1 MKSKQR
7 ILPIL
12 FSFLAVIY
20 LLNPLLSIA
29 TAGKSTSI
37 LSGKITVKKTGEGLP
52 GVIIYLP
59 DLKRGTTTDLSG
71 SYTLEKLPIGKVT
84 INISLIGYSAVVKII
99 DLSVQQLLNIELEE
113 TAKEINEIVV
123 TGSSQAVEKKRT
135 SIPILTVNRTT
146 LLQTTSGNIIDAL
159 ATQPGINQITTG
171 AGISKPVIRGLGFN
185 RVVIVNDGIR
195 QEGQQWGDEHGVEI
209 DEYSVD
215 KIEVLKGP
223 ASLSYGSDAI
233 AGVINMISAP
243 TLQEGKIDGN
253 AILNYQTNNGLIGTS
268 INTRGNKHGFIWDV
282 RLSNKLAHSY
292 SNRYDGY
299 VYNSGYREYTFST
312 ITGLNKSWGYSHL
325 HISNYHL
332 QPGIIEG
339 ERDVFTGTFI
349 KPVILNDSTSAF
361 DVPTLSDYKS
371 YQPEIPFQKVNHL
384 KIVSNSSFIAG
395 SGTLKTIFGFQQNSR
410 KEYNDVFTPKQYQL
424 YFLLNTLNYEARY
437 VFPEKKE
444 WNISAGINGMQQISS
459 NKGTKYLIPE
469 YHLFDI
475 GSFVLARKTIG
486 KADISGGFRYDRRNV
501 TTASLYLNSDGQKV
515 NNTSVSAQEKFSSG
529 DFSFNGYSGSLGIAF
544 QFSSTVYNKLNLS
557 RGFRAPNMAEL
568 KSNGVHEGTSRYEI
582 GNPLFKSEK
591 SFQVDYVL
599 GINSDHVL
607 VEMDLF
613 ANRIDDFI
621 YLNRVIN
628 TYGQDSIREGSNVFQ
643 FSSGNTEQQ
652 GGEIT
657 IDIHPHPLDWL
668 HFMNSFSYV
677 RSIQLNQSDSTK
689 YLPSTPPAKFSSE
702 LRFDLKKVTKG
713 IRNGYLKIDLDHFF
727 DQNNI
732 YSAYHTETS
741 TPDYTLLN
749 LGLGVDVFT
758 KNKTI
763 CSFIFSIS
771 NLTDVAYQSHL
782 SRLKYSDTNN
792 ATGRSGIYN
801 MGRNFSFKLLVPL
814 G

>member
-7 ILPIL
+7 ILPLL
-12 FSFLAVIY
+12 FLVVLY
-20 LLNPLLSIA
+20 LFNPLISLA
-29 TAGKSTSI
+29 LAGKSTSG
-37 LSGKITVKKTGEGLP
+37 LSGKITDKKTGEGLP

-71 SYTLEKLPIGKVT
+71 SYKIEKLPTGKITV
-84 INISLIGYSAVVKII
+84 NISLIGYSTVVKII
-99 DLSVQQLLNIELEE
+99 DLSIQQIINIELDE

-171 AGISKPVIRGLGFN
+171 AGISKPVIRGLGYN
-185 RVVIVNDGIR
+185 RVVIINDGIR

-209 DEYSVD
+209 DEFSVD

-299 VYNSGYREYTFST
+299 VYNSAFRENNFST

-325 HISNYHL
+325 HISNYNL

-339 ERDVFTGTFI
+339 ERDNVTGTFI

-371 YQPEIPFQKVNHL
+371 YQPGVPFQKVNHL

-410 KEYNDVFTPKQYQL
+410 KEYNDIFTPKNYQL

-437 VFPEKKE
+437 IFPDKKE

-459 NKGTKYLIPE
+459 NKGTEYLIPE

-475 GSFVLARKTIG
+475 GIFVLARKTIG

-501 TTASLYLNSDGQKV
+501 NTSSLYLNSNGQQV
-515 NNTSVSAQEKFSSG
+515 SSTSLSAQEKFSAG
-529 DFSFNGYSGSLGIAF
+529 DFSFDGYSGSLGIAY
-544 QFSSTVYNKLNLS
+544 QFSTTVYNKLNLS

-621 YLNRVIN
+621 YLNRLTN
-628 TYGQDSIREGSNVFQ
+628 TFGQDSIREESNVFQ
-643 FSSGNTEQQ
+643 FSSGNAEQQ

-689 YLPSTPPAKFSSE
+689 YLPLTPPAKFSSE

-713 IRNGYLKIDLDHFF
+713 FRNGYFKIDLNHFF

-741 TPDYTLLN
+741 TSDYTLLN

-758 KNKTI
+758 KNKSI
-763 CSFIFSIS
+763 CSFIFAIS

-792 ATGRSGIYN
+792 ATGRIGIYN